1 MTQYNIQQIF
11 DFLREIK
18 YNNTVEW
25 MHANRKKYEQARD
38 TFYALSVD
46 IMGQMAQID
55 PLLRGLDP
63 KQCIFRFARDTR
75 FSWDKSPYKTHFG
88 LYLVPGGKKCVGGGY
103 YFHLQPKNEDGEY
116 SANSMIDVGVH
127 CPPSAAAKV
136 IRQAIFDEGQEL
148 RDAVDND
155 EVRRYGYVFWSEE
168 KLKVLPKQWRDS
180 PFDDLIRM
188 KDWDLYRDLSEKE
201 ALAPDLVER
210 VVEGFRIGK
219 PVNDFFNRVLDGT
232 RVKSIF

>member
-127 CPPSAAAKV
+127 CPPS
-136 IRQAIFDEGQEL
+136 
-148 RDAVDND
+148 DAVDND
-155 EVRRYGYVFWSEE
+155 EVRRFGYVFWSEE

-188 KDWDLYRDLSEKE
+188 KDWDLFRDLSEEE

-219 PVNDFFNRVLDGT
+219 PVNDFFNRVLDDT
-232 RVKSIF
+232 KIKSIF